1 MDRFEYM
8 EARLFEGEN
17 YIKRDR
23 NVKIY
28 DGEDKTQFVDGEV
41 VLTTHRILWGKPGDI
56 PKGLTCLSLHL
67 YYVFCVEEES
77 SGVFGLGGLK
87 RIILHLGP
95 ALPGKRPGPAVVSP
109 YHFVKL
115 SFKDGIDSAF
125 YKALNE
131 AVSAKAWEQQTPV
144 SPRSATSPNASPKPS
159 GSVAPINSKIRSGI
173 IGIERSI
180 EEQHRATDESITV
193 AFKDLTKLME
203 KAKDMVAVSK
213 NISTKIREKQGDIS
227 EDDTVRFKAYLMSL
241 GIDDPV
247 TRDAFRSDS
256 DYYVGLAQ
264 QISDMMVA
272 VLMECGGIM
281 SLSDVWCR
289 VNRARGLE
297 LISPEDLLN
306 ACKLLQTVGAPM
318 SLRKFPSGA
327 CVLQLNSHRDEEVAK
342 TTSNMLEEN
351 GNLTPEKLSQIANV
365 SVLLARERLFTT
377 ERLGLACRDESI
389 EGLAFY
395 PNLFLRETS

>member
-1 MDRFEYM
+1 MDRFEYID
-8 EARLFEGEN
+8 ARLFEGEN
-17 YIKRDR
+17 YLKRDK

-28 DGEDKTQFVDGEV
+28 DGEDKTQFTDGEV

-56 PKGLTCLSLHL
+56 PKGLTCLALHL
-67 YYVFCVEEES
+67 YYVFCLEEES
-77 SGVFGLGGLK
+77 GGVFGLGGPK

-109 YHFVKL
+109 FHFVKF
-115 SFKDGIDSAF
+115 SFKDGIDPAF
-125 YKALNE
+125 YKALTE
-131 AVSAKAWEQQTPV
+131 AVAAKAWERTSTAVSPV
-144 SPRSATSPNASPKPS
+144 SAGSPSSSHKPI
-159 GSVAPINSKIRSGI
+159 VPVNSKMRSGI
-173 IGIERSI
+173 VGIERSI

-203 KAKDMVAVSK
+203 KAKEMVAISK

-227 EDDTVRFKAYLMSL
+227 EDDTIRFKSYLMSL

-256 DYYVGLAQ
+256 EYYMGLAQ

-272 VLMECGGIM
+272 VLMDCGGIM
-281 SLSDVWCR
+281 SLADVWCR

-306 ACKLLQTVGAPM
+306 ACKLLQTIGAPM

-327 CVLQLNSHRDEEVAK
+327 CVLQLNSNRDEEVAK
-342 TTSNMLEEN
+342 TTSNLLEEN
-351 GNLTPEKLSQIANV
+351 GFLTPEKLSQIASV

-377 ERLGLACRDESI
+377 ERLGFACRDESI

-395 PNLFLRETS
+395 PNRFLNA

>member
-1 MDRFEYM
+1 MDRFEYI

-17 YIKRDR
+17 YLKREK

-28 DGEDKTQFVDGEV
+28 DGDDKTQYVDGEV

-56 PKGLTCLSLHL
+56 PKGLTCLSLPL
-67 YYVFCVEEES
+67 YYVFCLEEES
-77 SGVFGLGGLK
+77 GGVFGLGGPK

-109 YHFVKL
+109 YHFVKF
-115 SFKDGIDSAF
+115 SFKDGIDPLF
-125 YKALNE
+125 YKALSD
-131 AVSAKAWEQQTPV
+131 AVNAKAWERSTPL
-144 SPRSATSPNASPKPS
+144 TSPSSESAVTSSRPP
-159 GSVAPINSKIRSGI
+159 VAPVNSKIRSGI
-173 IGIERSI
+173 VGIERSI
-180 EEQHRATDESITV
+180 EEQHRATDESISV
-193 AFKDLTKLME
+193 AFQDLRKLME
-203 KAKDMVAVSK
+203 KAKEMVSISK
-213 NISTKIREKQGDIS
+213 TISAKIREKQGDIS
-227 EDDTVRFKAYLMSL
+227 EDDTVRFKSYLMSL

-247 TRDAFRSDS
+247 TRDTFRSDS

-272 VLMECGGIM
+272 VLMDCGGIM
-281 SLSDVWCR
+281 SLADVWCR

-306 ACKLLQTVGAPM
+306 ACKLLQTIGAPM

-327 CVLQLNSHRDEEVAK
+327 CVLQLNSQRDEEVAK
-342 TTSNMLEEN
+342 STSQLLEEN
-351 GNLTPEKLSQIANV
+351 GTLTPVKLSQLANV

-395 PNLFLRETS
+395 PNLFLTKA

>member
-1 MDRFEYM
+1 MDRFEYI

-17 YIKRDR
+17 YLKRDK

-28 DGEDKTQFVDGEV
+28 DGDDKTQYIDGEV

-56 PKGLTCLSLHL
+56 PKGLVCLSLSL
-67 YYVFCVEEES
+67 YYVFCIEEES
-77 SGVFGLGGLK
+77 GGVFGFGGPK

-109 YHFVKL
+109 YHYVKF
-115 SFKDGIDSAF
+115 SFKDGIDQSF
-125 YKALNE
+125 YKALSDAVAAKTWE
-131 AVSAKAWEQQTPV
+131 RPSAVS
-144 SPRSATSPNASPKPS
+144 SPISTASPTVSPKPS
-159 GSVAPINSKIRSGI
+159 VQTSKMRSGI
-173 IGIERSI
+173 VGIERSI
-180 EEQHRATDESITV
+180 EEQSRQTDESITV
-193 AFKDLTKLME
+193 AFQDLKKLME
-203 KAKDMVAVSK
+203 KAKDMVVISK

-227 EDDTVRFKAYLMSL
+227 EDDTVRFKSYLMSL

-247 TRDAFRSDS
+247 TRDTFRSDS
-256 DYYVGLAQ
+256 DYYLGLAQ

-272 VLMECGGIM
+272 VLMDCGGIM
-281 SLSDVWCR
+281 SLADVWCR

-306 ACKLLQTVGAPM
+306 ACKLLQTIDAPM

-342 TTSNMLEEN
+342 TTSELLEEN
-351 GNLTPEKLSQIANV
+351 GSLTPVKLSQIANV

-377 ERLGLACRDESI
+377 ERLGMACRDESI

-395 PNLFLRETS
+395 PNLFLREAS

>member
-1 MDRFEYM
+1 MDRFEYI
-8 EARLFEGEN
+8 EARLFEGES
-17 YIKRDR
+17 YIKRDK

-28 DGEDKTQFVDGEV
+28 DGDDKTHFVDGEV

-56 PKGLTCLSLHL
+56 PKGLVCLSLHL
-67 YYVFCVEEES
+67 YYVFCIEEES
-77 SGVFGLGGLK
+77 GGMFGLGGLK

-109 YHFVKL
+109 YHFIKF

-125 YKALNE
+125 YKALND
-131 AVSAKAWEQQTPV
+131 AVADKAWERSVILP
-144 SPRSATSPNASPKPS
+144 SPTSATSETSLNAKP
-159 GSVAPINSKIRSGI
+159 SVAPVNSKLRFGI
-173 IGIERSI
+173 VGIERSI
-180 EEQHRATDESITV
+180 EEQHKATDESISV
-193 AFKDLTKLME
+193 AFQDLTKLME
-203 KAKDMVAVSK
+203 KAKDMVVISK
-213 NISTKIREKQGDIS
+213 NISTKIREKRGDIS

-247 TRDAFRSDS
+247 TRDTFRSDS
-256 DYYVGLAQ
+256 EYYLGLAQ
-264 QISDMMVA
+264 QVSDMMVA
-272 VLMECGGIM
+272 VLLDCGGIM
-281 SLSDVWCR
+281 SLADVWCR

-306 ACKLLQTVGAPM
+306 ACKLLQTIDSPM

-327 CVLQLNSHRDEEVAK
+327 CVLQLNSNRDEEIAK
-342 TTSNMLEEN
+342 STSDLLDEN
-351 GNLTPEKLSQIANV
+351 GSLTPVTLSQLANV

-395 PNLFLRETS
+395 PNLFLRTT

>member
-56 PKGLTCLSLHL
+56 PKGLTCLSLRL

-77 SGVFGLGGLK
+77 AGVFGLGGLK

-95 ALPGKRPGPAVVSP
+95 ALPGKIPGPAVVSP
-109 YHFVKL
+109 YHYVKL

-131 AVSAKAWEQQTPV
+131 AVSAKAWEQQTPS
-144 SPRSATSPNASPKPS
+144 SPLSASSPNASPKP
-159 GSVAPINSKIRSGI
+159 SVAPINSKIRSGI

-180 EEQHRATDESITV
+180 EEHHKATDESITV

-203 KAKDMVAVSK
+203 KAKEMVAVSK

-256 DYYVGLAQ
+256 DYYIGLAQ

-306 ACKLLQTVGAPM
+306 ACKLLQTIGAPM

-327 CVLQLNSHRDEEVAK
+327 CVLQMNSHRDEEVAK
-342 TTSNMLEEN
+342 TTCTMLEEN

>member
-1 MDRFEYM
+1 MDRFEYID
-8 EARLFEGEN
+8 ARLFDGES
-17 YIKRDR
+17 YIKRDK

-28 DGEDKTQFVDGEV
+28 DGEDKTQYVDGEV

-56 PKGLTCLSLHL
+56 PRGNVCLSLHL
-67 YYVFCVEEES
+67 FYVFCLEEES
-77 SGVFGLGGLK
+77 SGVFGFRGPK

-109 YHFVKL
+109 YHFIKL
-115 SFKDGIDSAF
+115 SFKDGIDPTF
-125 YKALNE
+125 YKALSD
-131 AVSAKAWEQQTPV
+131 AVSAKAWERQ
-144 SPRSATSPNASPKPS
+144 SPSSPSSLTSPTSSPKP
-159 GSVAPINSKIRSGI
+159 SVAPINSKIRSGI
-173 IGIERSI
+173 VGIERSI
-180 EEQHRATDESITV
+180 EEQHRATDKSITV
-193 AFKDLTKLME
+193 AFQDLTKLME
-203 KAKDMVAVSK
+203 KAKDMVAISK

-227 EDDTVRFKAYLMSL
+227 EDDTVRFKSYLMSL

-256 DYYVGLAQ
+256 EYYMGLSQ

-281 SLSDVWCR
+281 SLADVWCR

-306 ACKLLQTVGAPM
+306 ACKLLQTIGAPM

-342 TTSNMLEEN
+342 TTSQLLEEN
-351 GNLTPEKLSQIANV
+351 GFLTPVKLSQIASV

-395 PNLFLRETS
+395 PNLFLNPPA